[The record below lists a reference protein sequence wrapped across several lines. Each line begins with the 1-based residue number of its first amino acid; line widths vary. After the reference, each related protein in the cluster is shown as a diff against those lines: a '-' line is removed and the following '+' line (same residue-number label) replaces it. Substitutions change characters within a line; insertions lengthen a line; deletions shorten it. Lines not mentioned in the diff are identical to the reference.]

1 LLLNAFGRGF
11 DSRRL
16 HHTTVRE
23 TRARKRPSP
32 RGSGGFLKV
41 CVFSIGL
48 GALLPAVALGASG
61 ARPGTSSPSPAST
74 SRFQEK
80 RIQTVVIDPGH
91 GGTETGAKSPLGVFE
106 KDVNLAIALKLREI
120 IERSQAFQVF
130 LTRDKD
136 VDVSL
141 ESRSALANNLKADI
155 FISIHANGSRQRRAE
170 GSETF
175 FLSFDATNEEA
186 RRLAYLEN
194 NSSQIEERI
203 GTSQEDDIKMILW
216 DMAQTAFLRQSSLL
230 AEIIQSELNIL
241 LGTRNRGIQQAP
253 FKVLSG
259 VACPA
264 VLIEVAFLSNPKEE
278 KMLTSADFQTRVADA
293 IYRGLSQFLKLNS

>member
-1 LLLNAFGRGF
+1 VKDAR
-11 DSRRL
+11 
-16 HHTTVRE
+16 T
-23 TRARKRPSP
+23 RKRRSRNGAVPFLRPFVFFAGLSGFVLAHWAG
-32 RGSGGFLKV
+32 GSGF
-41 CVFSIGL
+41 
-48 GALLPAVALGASG
+48 PAE
-61 ARPGTSSPSPAST
+61 TSSPGRASGIQV
-74 SRFQEK
+74 REN

-106 KDVNLAIALKLREI
+106 KDINLAIALKLRGI

-141 ESRSALANNLKADI
+141 ESRSALANSHKADL

-175 FLSFDATNEEA
+175 FLSFDATNAEA
-186 RRLAYLEN
+186 RRLAFLEN
-194 NSSQIEERI
+194 NSSQIEEQI

-216 DMAQTAFLRQSSLL
+216 DMAQTAFLRQSSQL
-230 AEIIQSELNIL
+230 AEIIQSELNVL
-241 LGTRNRGIQQAP
+241 LGTRNRGILQAP
-253 FKVLSG
+253 FKVLTG

-278 KMLTSADFQTRVADA
+278 KMLISEDFQTRVAEA
-293 IYRGLSQFLKLNS
+293 IYRGLSQFLRLNQ